1 MTSIA
6 LKNSLYLFLIVISH
20 GLSGQLRFTDVTDSA
35 GISHQFKVFEG
46 MFGGGICVF
55 DLDQDGYEDL
65 YITSG
70 TLDDQLLLNNGNGT
84 FKNIFEGS
92 GLEVTRHFATQGVA
106 GADVNR
112 DGHVDLVITTLT
124 ELDSSI
130 TIPRAINLLFINNG
144 NNTFRNA
151 TEEFG
156 LGDLYAFS
164 TGVSFGDFNIDG
176 FPDIYIGNYF
186 LEYDGPLTEIND
198 ATIVN
203 SSKTAKGYLLL
214 NQNGEKFINVFDD
227 YGLNHRGFGFGGLFT
242 DYDNDGDSDLLI
254 NHDFGYKAKPNY
266 LLKNLYPTKKF
277 EYVEEAMNMDLRI
290 NAMASAV
297 GDYNNDG
304 FFDYFITNIKYNWFM
319 VNGGVGEPFENKA
332 KELGMSYFTIS
343 WGANF
348 ADFDHDG
355 DLDLFVANGDLN
367 PNCTPMYNYL
377 FQNNGQKF
385 IEFGREAGLHDYGMG
400 RGSVIFDIE
409 NDGDMDILV
418 VNQIPIK
425 DYPVESRTKLY
436 RNDTPS
442 GNWLK
447 VALDGVQSESHGIG
461 SKVELIVDGL
471 HLIREIDGGGSS
483 HLSQNS
489 TIAHFGLDSIS
500 TVDSLIVHWLGGHKQ
515 YLVGVPV
522 NQLISITE
530 VRNSAIGR
538 SWLIWLL
545 IGSGLS
551 LLMYFLVQRM
561 KNNAN

>member
-1 MTSIA
+1 MKFLT
-6 LKNSLYLFLIVISH
+6 LKNYLFLFLIVVSH
-20 GLSGQLRFTDVTDSA
+20 GLSGQLHFTDVTDSA
-35 GISHQFKVFEG
+35 GISHQFKVYEG

-55 DLDQDGYEDL
+55 DLNQDGYEDL

-227 YGLNHRGFGFGGLFT
+227 YGLNHRGFGFGGLF
-242 DYDNDGDSDLLI
+242 
-254 NHDFGYKAKPNY
+254 
-266 LLKNLYPTKKF
+266 
-277 EYVEEAMNMDLRI
+277 
-290 NAMASAV
+290 
-297 GDYNNDG
+297 
-304 FFDYFITNIKYNWFM
+304 YF
-319 VNGGVGEPFENKA
+319 
-332 KELGMSYFTIS
+332 
-343 WGANF
+343 
-348 ADFDHDG
+348 
-355 DLDLFVANGDLN
+355 
-367 PNCTPMYNYL
+367 
-377 FQNNGQKF
+377 
-385 IEFGREAGLHDYGMG
+385 
-400 RGSVIFDIE
+400 
-409 NDGDMDILV
+409 
-418 VNQIPIK
+418 
-425 DYPVESRTKLY
+425 
-436 RNDTPS
+436 
-442 GNWLK
+442 
-447 VALDGVQSESHGIG
+447 
-461 SKVELIVDGL
+461 
-471 HLIREIDGGGSS
+471 
-483 HLSQNS
+483 
-489 TIAHFGLDSIS
+489 
-500 TVDSLIVHWLGGHKQ
+500 
-515 YLVGVPV
+515 
-522 NQLISITE
+522 
-530 VRNSAIGR
+530 
-538 SWLIWLL
+538 
-545 IGSGLS
+545 
-551 LLMYFLVQRM
+551 
-561 KNNAN
+561 